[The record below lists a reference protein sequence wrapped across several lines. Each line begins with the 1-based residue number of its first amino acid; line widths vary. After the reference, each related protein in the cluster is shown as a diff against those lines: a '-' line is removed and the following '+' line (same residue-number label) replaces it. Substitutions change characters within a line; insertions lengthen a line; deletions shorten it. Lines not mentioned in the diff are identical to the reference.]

1 LIEKKNTKQIKATS
15 GITE

>member
-1 LIEKKNTKQIKATS
+1 LIEKKNTKQIKGTS